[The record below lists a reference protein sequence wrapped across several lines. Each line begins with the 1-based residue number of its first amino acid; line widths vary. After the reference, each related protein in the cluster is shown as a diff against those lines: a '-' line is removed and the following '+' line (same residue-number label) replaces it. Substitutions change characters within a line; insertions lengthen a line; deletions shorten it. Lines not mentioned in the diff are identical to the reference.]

1 MINGKLPVYYIP
13 HGGGPW
19 HVLDEPMG
27 DPEDLEYLKNFLKN
41 LGEEYNNK
49 IKAILVISAH
59 WEENVPTINFSETPG
74 LLYDYYGFPDY
85 TYHLTWAAHGDP
97 FLAEKVEYLL
107 NNNGIETARENKRGY
122 DHGVF
127 VPLMVAFPN
136 PKMPIIQLSLVK
148 KLDPQLHI
156 NIGKALEPLREDG
169 VLIIGSGM
177 SYHNIKTFF
186 VNDTNLKK
194 VSEEFDTWLKQT
206 IIFSNKEEREKEL
219 INWYKAP
226 SATFSHPS
234 SEHLAPLFVCAGAG
248 YNDKATQ
255 VYSNYLLGAKISGF
269 AFGI

>member
-1 MINGKLPVYYIP
+1 
-13 HGGGPW
+13 
-19 HVLDEPMG
+19 
-27 DPEDLEYLKNFLKN
+27 
-41 LGEEYNNK
+41 
-49 IKAILVISAH
+49 
-59 WEENVPTINFSETPG
+59 
-74 LLYDYYGFPDY
+74 
-85 TYHLTWAAHGDP
+85 
-97 FLAEKVEYLL
+97 
-107 NNNGIETARENKRGY
+107 
-122 DHGVF
+122 
-127 VPLMVAFPN
+127 
-136 PKMPIIQLSLVK
+136 
-148 KLDPQLHI
+148 
-156 NIGKALEPLREDG
+156 
-169 VLIIGSGM
+169 M

>member
-1 MINGKLPVYYIP
+1 MKLPVYYIP

-19 HVLDEPMG
+19 HVLDDSLG
-27 DPEDLEYLKNFLKN
+27 DPEGSEYLKNFLKI

-59 WEENVPTINFSETPG
+59 WEEKVPTINFSENPG

-85 TYHLTWAAHGDP
+85 TYHLTWPAHGDP

-107 NNNGIETARENKRGY
+107 NNNGITTARENKRGY

-136 PKMPIIQLSLVK
+136 PEIPIIQLSLVK

-156 NIGKALEPLREDG
+156 NIGKALEPLREAG